1 MKYSSVYRKQ
11 YSQSEGGNGCNGSPE
26 RDRDTG
32 LCWDRVVVQNL
43 WPLKINNAGLKP
55 KPLSERKSGLE
66 VREAMSQI
74 TFLAVGSVCRTS
86 EERQFVLFKVYRIVF
101 YRIVL
106 DPKPEM

>member
-1 MKYSSVYRKQ
+1 MYIRVT
-11 YSQSEGGNGCNGSPE
+11 GVNGCNECPGS
-26 RDRDTG
+26 DRDTG

-43 WPLKINNAGLKP
+43 WPLKINNAGVKP
-55 KPLSERKSGLE
+55 KPLSERRSGLE

-86 EERQFVLFKVYRIVF
+86 EDRQFFLFKV